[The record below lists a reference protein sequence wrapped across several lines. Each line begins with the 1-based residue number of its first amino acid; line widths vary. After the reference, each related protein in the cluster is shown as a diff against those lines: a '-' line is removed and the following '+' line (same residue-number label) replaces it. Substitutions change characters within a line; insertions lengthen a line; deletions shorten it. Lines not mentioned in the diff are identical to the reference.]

1 MYPNFYYIFKDW
13 FGLEIGFL
21 RVINT
26 FGFFVALAFLVA
38 NYVMVLELKRKEKEN
53 LVFVSTREKW
63 IGKGPVWLEVLLNG
77 FFGFLFGWK
86 ILALI
91 FYPELIG
98 GNPQQFIFSTE
109 GSLVLGLI
117 TAFLFGAYKYWEGNK
132 SKLKEPKKTI
142 EKIRPY
148 QLMGNITILAA
159 ISGLIGAKLFH
170 ILEYWQDFLQDPLG
184 MIFSGGGLTFYGG
197 LIFGAVS
204 VLIYASKRGI
214 KPVHLLDA
222 GSPALMLAYGVG
234 RMGCHT
240 SGDGDWGIVNTQDK
254 PDWLSWLPDNLWS
267 YNYPNN
273 VLKKCNPYQGEE
285 YFQHICDFSE
295 TPYLIAPVYPTALY
309 EVLMAIG
316 IFAFLWF
323 IRKKINTAGIIFF
336 IYLFFNGL
344 ERFLIEKIRVN
355 STYDLL
361 GMKITQA
368 EIISFGLMLTALGG
382 VLSLMLR
389 RSKKSST

>member
-1 MYPNFYYIFKDW
+1 
-13 FGLEIGFL
+13 
-21 RVINT
+21 
-26 FGFFVALAFLVA
+26 
-38 NYVMVLELKRKEKEN
+38 
-53 LVFVSTREKW
+53 
-63 IGKGPVWLEVLLNG
+63 
-77 FFGFLFGWK
+77 
-86 ILALI
+86 
-91 FYPELIG
+91 
-98 GNPQQFIFSTE
+98 
-109 GSLVLGLI
+109 
-117 TAFLFGAYKYWEGNK
+117 
-132 SKLKEPKKTI
+132 
-142 EKIRPY
+142 
-148 QLMGNITILAA
+148 
-159 ISGLIGAKLFH
+159 
-170 ILEYWQDFLQDPLG
+170 
-184 MIFSGGGLTFYGG
+184 
-197 LIFGAVS
+197 
-204 VLIYASKRGI
+204 
-214 KPVHLLDA
+214 
-222 GSPALMLAYGVG
+222 
-234 RMGCHT
+234 MGCHT